1 MNEYYTRLKVEI
13 EESGGYELDSLSP
26 HTIRFESD
34 MSDCSVHAWFAAFEK
49 ILALQGFSE
58 HTIAAGA
65 CQLAFNEMRDKAL
78 MQKVA
83 HEYDLKL
90 LEDIDDYEPPAPV
103 VVTADV

>member
-1 MNEYYTRLKVEI
+1 MNEYYTRLKIEI
-13 EESGGYELDSLSP
+13 EESGGYDLDSLSP

-34 MSDCSVHAWFAAFEK
+34 MSDCNVHAWFAAFEK
-49 ILALQGFSE
+49 ILVLQGYSE
-58 HTIAAGA
+58 RIIAAGA
-65 CQLAFNEMRDKAL
+65 CQLAFNDMRDREL

-90 LEDIDDYEPPAPV
+90 LEDIDEYESPAPV